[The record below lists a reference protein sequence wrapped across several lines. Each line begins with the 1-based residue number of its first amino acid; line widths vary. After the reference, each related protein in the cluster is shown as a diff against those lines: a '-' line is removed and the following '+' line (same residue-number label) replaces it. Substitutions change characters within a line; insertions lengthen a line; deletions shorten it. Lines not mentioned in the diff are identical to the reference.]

1 VRGICCL
8 RPGIPG
14 ISDNIRV
21 TSVVGRFLE
30 HARILYFRNGGKD
43 EMFLGSADMMP
54 RNLDRRIE
62 VMFPVLDEKIKKTI
76 YERIL
81 KVHLD
86 DNVKSRLLLPDGTY
100 SRIVHAEGQN
110 ATDSQ
115 QWLLEN
121 RGSWNK

>member
-14 ISDNIRV
+14 VSENIRV

-62 VMFPVLDEKIKKTI
+62 VLFPILDEKIKKTI
-76 YERIL
+76 FEKIL
-81 KVHLD
+81 KIHLN
-86 DNVKSRLLLPDGTY
+86 DNVKSRLLMPDGLY
-100 SRIVHAEGQN
+100 PRIVHADGQDAIN
-110 ATDSQ
+110 SQ
-115 QWLLEN
+115 QLLLEN
-121 RGSWNK
+121 RGSWSK